1 MDGADKAKKKDI
13 VEKLSDFAERNPNVQ
28 KAAKNK
34 SPFAPKRVKSNK
46 NLLSKSVVISE
57 NEASAAR
64 LEEIRRYQQQIG
76 INAEIDA
83 KKQKAIKTT
92 ITVLIS
98 LIFAAL
104 FFAIIWLVVETVLI
118 TRQPI
123 EPKEVADTTP
133 TGITEVEGYKCKTN
147 LCEKLTDLPDG
158 KIILRDTAYYIYNP
172 KDKEIKKT
180 TIDESY
186 KYRDSSVFYWGD
198 NLMII
203 LYPPTGK
210 AALFSITD
218 NHGVTDFKFDSFIT
232 DINDTAYADM
242 KWVAGKYIIAKGNKL
257 FYLINIKEEKE
268 VINADKA
275 VFIHDKYTFA
285 FEKKGNIRAH
295 TLDGKKIVSKNSK
308 NDFYLHDGYLF
319 IIPRAEKEGDSRT
332 DFTAYDDTGKKLED
346 DNPYIE
352 NLRQTVFDNSENYAE
367 TIVHLKNT
375 YIVPRF

>member
-13 VEKLSDFAERNPNVQ
+13 VEKLSDFAERNPNIQ
-28 KAAKNK
+28 ESAKNK
-34 SPFAPKRVKSNK
+34 SPFASKKVKSNK

-64 LEEIRRYQQQIG
+64 LEEIRRYQQQISA
-76 INAEIDA
+76 NAEIDA
-83 KKQKAIKTT
+83 RKQKVIKTAV
-92 ITVLIS
+92 IAAIS
-98 LIFAAL
+98 ALLVAL

-123 EPKEVADTTP
+123 APREVADDTP
-133 TGITEVEGYKCKTN
+133 TGVTEVEGYKCKTN
-147 LCEKLTDLPDG
+147 LCNKLTDLPDG

-186 KYRDSSVFYWGD
+186 AYRDSTVFYWGD

-218 NHGVTDFKFDSFIT
+218 NHGVTGFKFDSFIT

-242 KWVAGKYIIAKGNKL
+242 KWVAGKYIIAKSNKL

-268 VINADKA
+268 VVNADKA

-285 FEKKGNIRAH
+285 FEKKGNMRVH
-295 TLDGKKIVSKNSK
+295 TLDGKKIVAVSSK
-308 NDFYLHDGYLF
+308 NDLYLHDGYLF
-319 IIPRAEKEGDSRT
+319 VIPRAESENDSRT
-332 DFTAYDDTGKKLED
+332 EFTAYDDTGKKLEE
-346 DNPYIE
+346 DNPYVE
-352 NLRQTVFDNSENYAE
+352 NIRQTVFDNSENYAE
-367 TIVHLKNT
+367 TIIHLKNT